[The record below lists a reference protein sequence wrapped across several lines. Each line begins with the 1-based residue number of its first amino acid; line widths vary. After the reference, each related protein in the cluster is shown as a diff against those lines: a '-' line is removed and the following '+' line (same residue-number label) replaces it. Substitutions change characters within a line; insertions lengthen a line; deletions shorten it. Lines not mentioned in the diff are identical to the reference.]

1 MVALMLWPQGLGT
14 AAAKPRPLGLA
25 SGGKQGSDWEFSD
38 GKPGE
43 MILLGGDLVPGWRH
57 PILDLNCGPT

>member
-1 MVALMLWPQGLGT
+1 MAALMLWPQRQGT

-38 GKPGE
+38 GKLGKTSLPG
-43 MILLGGDLVPGWRH
+43 GGLAPGWHH
-57 PILDLNCGPT
+57 PILDRNCGPT